1 MTKKDYELIA
11 TPIHITM
18 EQLYRMRAIYEMDD
32 SLGLGQNN
40 DGAGRRAENEASI
53 GTIAQLVGW
62 LEYQLSKSDPKFNRD
77 KFRISC
83 GFVNN

>member
-18 EQLYRMRAIYEMDD
+18 EQLYRMRAFYKMQD
-32 SLGLGQNN
+32 SIGQNN
-40 DGAGRRAENEASI
+40 DADRAENEASI